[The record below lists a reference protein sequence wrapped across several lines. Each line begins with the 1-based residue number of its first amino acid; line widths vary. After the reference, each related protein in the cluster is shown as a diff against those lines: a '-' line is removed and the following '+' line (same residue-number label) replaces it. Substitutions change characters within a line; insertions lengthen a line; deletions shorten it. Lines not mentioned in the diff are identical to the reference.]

1 MNQRSERLAPSQ
13 YEGQAST
20 SSVPLNAEQCSDE
33 RLQREI
39 AARLTES
46 SHIDATGVT
55 VQVLGAKVILDGTV
69 PDRYMRHAIEDLAD
83 AAPGVQD
90 IENRIRVTG
99 PGATAPTP

>member
-1 MNQRSERLAPSQ
+1 M
-13 YEGQAST
+13 EG
-20 SSVPLNAEQCSDE
+20 CSDDVLRE
-33 RLQREI
+33 EI
-39 AARLTES
+39 AARLKEAID
-46 SHIDATGVT
+46 IDASEVT

-99 PGATAPTP
+99 RGATTPGL